1 MYHLIAI
8 SSISYDTENKFQ
20 SLLQKFRSSEPRS
33 FIAMQR
39 PLKVTYK
46 HNFRKVGKL
55 TFAGLWH
62 WDVDLKQQIMDIKKC
77 FAGIA
82 TVKYLH

>member
-1 MYHLIAI
+1 MIPRTNFSHYSRNLEARSRVVLLPCNDHL
-8 SSISYDTENKFQ
+8 E
-20 SLLQKFRSSEPRS
+20 
-33 FIAMQR
+33 
-39 PLKVTYK
+39 VTYK